1 MKQSFNNNKNN
12 KKKAFTLI
20 ELLVV
25 IAIIGI
31 LSGAVIVA
39 MSGTQESATDARI
52 KAAMDQL
59 RSSIEIYGLFHGS
72 NYGSDY
78 RGLDS
83 DEEVSLLI
91 SDIESQAGVV
101 STIDI
106 SGSGN
111 KYCLSTNL
119 KSSDDKWCIDS
130 SGFVGI
136 GDYSNQ
142 VCYYGSSGGGSS
154 WSCGNSFIDFR
165 DSNIYPSVQI
175 GTQCWMAKNLAYL
188 PSVVGPRTGSETT
201 PYYYVYGYDGTDVS
215 AAKVNSNYTTYG
227 VLYNWPAAMNG
238 QTGEG
243 VQGICPSG
251 WHLPTDAE
259 WNVLETY
266 TVSVINSPNPQYPC
280 STSEYG
286 WRRCADDSGTDA
298 GGTYGAG
305 KSLKKVGQGTGVGAG
320 DDLVGF
326 SALLAGYRYTNGSFY
341 DLGSYPSFWSSSASS
356 SSDAWSRDLY
366 TSDSAVYRY
375 NYNKAFG
382 FSVRCLRD

>member
-1 MKQSFNNNKNN
+1 MKQSFRNNKNN

-52 KAAMDQL
+52 KAAMNQL
-59 RSSIEIYGLFHGS
+59 RSSIEIYGLLHGS

-78 RGLDS
+78 RGLAS

-91 SDIESQAGVV
+91 DDIESQAGAAPTVDV
-101 STIDI
+101 

-136 GDYSNQ
+136 GDCLSQ
-142 VCYYGSSGGGSS
+142 VCNYGSSGGGSS
-154 WSCGNSFIDFR
+154 WSCGDDFTDTR
-165 DSNIYPSVQI
+165 DNNIYTTVQI

-188 PSVVGPRTGSETT
+188 PSVVPSATGSEST
-201 PYYYVYGYDGTDVS
+201 PYYYVYDYQGTDVS
-215 AAKVNSNYTTYG
+215 AAKATTNYTTYG

-251 WHLPTDAE
+251 WHLPSDAE
-259 WNVLETY
+259 QHTLDSFLATGTCNASR
-266 TVSVINSPNPQYPC
+266 VSAYDCDPAG
-280 STSEYG
+280 TLLK
-286 WRRCADDSGTDA
+286 SGGSSGFNALMA
-298 GGTYGAG
+298 G
-305 KSLKKVGQGTGVGAG
+305 
-320 DDLVGF
+320 
-326 SALLAGYRYTNGSFY
+326 
-341 DLGSYPSFWSSSASS
+341 
-356 SSDAWSRDLY
+356 
-366 TSDSAVYRY
+366 
-375 NYNKAFG
+375 
-382 FSVRCLRD
+382 